1 MPQFTKIKNRDWIQQ
16 SFILSPTAI
25 SDADMQRRLMT
36 MAAWKFTDTTAG
48 GNFAINTV
56 PQYTRF
62 ADIKTGGFT
71 LDDPLRGISP
81 RAMGRLGSV
90 QGRYLTGNKNM
101 GDSVPKPFGSRGMGR
116 YYSEQI
122 DDNGVYVHLRFGV
135 PEFNSLTQF
144 FGAFYDPQASAFAR
158 TAKGSSV
165 LYTAGKVAGAV
176 VTLPLQPAI
185 LLGKVYKFLT
195 GVPPSKFYYLKPAMA
210 MYWTAVNT
218 IANGIAVN
226 MGLIPKWTTFGSE
239 EYTSG
244 EKAVQRTQYADYAAN
259 YAGSPGNILNPAQT
273 QAAQNR
279 LFDNQND
286 ALFSGKNGNGGFDVR
301 AIALRAQ
308 ALAMKSG
315 NRAVKALES
324 VQDLSDYRQAV
335 VSAQN
340 ATRGEGY
347 VPSRNFDA
355 YIQSYLGVSKNNLK
369 GKAESAVEQ
378 IEQRQHYNSVD
389 DNGRLAA
396 ISGKNVDVSRILGIQ
411 QSTPGSGT
419 PPEGG
424 TPSGDSTSSSPSPDS
439 GGALN
444 VVTTAAKEF
453 FEKYG
458 NAAINEGSEF
468 VTFKVDNLSN
478 LQESFSS
485 STRESDIASRIN
497 SASSSARETRF
508 SFADGNVGSGM
519 IASTIEAALGG
530 VKNFV
535 SGVADSVGI
544 SGIATLA
551 GSAFVDIPKH
561 WENSV
566 AQLPRADFTIQLRTP
581 YGNKMSRMQNLYI
594 PLSMLL
600 AGALP
605 LSTGPHS
612 YTSPFICELYSKG
625 RMAIRLGMI
634 DSLTITRGQGNV
646 GWTQDAEPLGIDISF
661 SVVDLSTILHMPIAA
676 GLSNWEKILGASAE
690 LAAASPSGV
699 LASGSLGIE
708 NASDKAVEYAMAAS
722 GGVYDED
729 SAYTDYLGVLGSLS
743 LQEMVLSNEARW
755 TLRRTTKRVNYQTW
769 RSPANMAVWT
779 FGSDNRVGR
788 VMQALIGYS
797 SIDR

>member
-1 MPQFTKIKNRDWIQQ
+1 MPQFSKVKNSEWIQQ
-16 SFILSPTAI
+16 SFILRPTAI

-48 GNFAINTV
+48 GNFSINNP

-71 LDDPLRGISP
+71 LDDPYRGLSS
-81 RAMGRLGSV
+81 RAIGRLGSI

-116 YYSEQI
+116 FYSEQL

-165 LYTAGKVAGAV
+165 LYTAGKIAGAV
-176 VTLPLQPAI
+176 VTLPLQPFV

-244 EKAVQRTQYADYAAN
+244 EKAVQRSEYANYVAN
-259 YAGSPGNILNPAQT
+259 YAGSPGNILNPAQI

-286 ALFSGKNGNGGFDVR
+286 SLFSGKNGNGGFDVR

-315 NRAVKALES
+315 MRAVKALES
-324 VQDLSDYRQAV
+324 VQDLTDYRQAL

-347 VPSRNFDA
+347 VPSRSFDA
-355 YIQSYLGVSKNNLK
+355 YIQSYLGVSKNNLN

-378 IEQRQHYNSVD
+378 IEQRQQYNVVD

-396 ISGKNVDVSRILGIQ
+396 ISGKNVDVSRILGIPK
-411 QSTPGSGT
+411 SSIDSGT
-419 PPEGG
+419 PTSGG
-424 TPSGDSTSSSPSPDS
+424 VPNGVTGDNAAAASSGS

-444 VVTTAAKEF
+444 TVVTATKEF

-458 NAAINEGSEF
+458 QAAINEGSEF
-468 VTFKVDNLSN
+468 VTFRVDNPGAIN
-478 LQESFSS
+478 ESFSS
-485 STRESDIASRIN
+485 SVRESDIASRIN

-508 SFADGNVGSGM
+508 SLADGNVGSGV
-519 IASTIEAALGG
+519 IAGTIEAAIGG
-530 VKNFV
+530 VKDV
-535 SGVADSVGI
+535 IAGAADMVGI

-566 AQLPRADFTIQLRTP
+566 AQLPRAEFTIQLRSP

-612 YTSPFICELYSKG
+612 YTSPFICEVYSKG
-625 RMAIRLGMI
+625 RLASRLGMI
-634 DSLTITRGQGNV
+634 DQLSIARGQGNV
-646 GWTQDAEPLGIDISF
+646 GWTPDGEPLGIDVTF

-676 GLSNWEKILGASAE
+676 GLTNWDKLLGATSE
-690 LAAASPSGV
+690 LAGSAVGAVTGSESAA
-699 LASGSLGIE
+699 
-708 NASDKAVEYAMAAS
+708 DKAIEYAMAAS

-743 LQEMVLSNEARW
+743 LQEMVLSNEAKW
-755 TLRRTTKRVNYQTW
+755 TLRRTAKRINYETW

-779 FGSDNRVGR
+779 FGSDNKIGR

>member
-1 MPQFTKIKNRDWIQQ
+1 MAQYSKVKNSEWIQQ
-16 SFILSPTAI
+16 AFILKPTAI

-36 MAAWKFTDTTAG
+36 MAAWKFTDTTTG
-48 GNFAINTV
+48 GNFSINNP

-71 LDDPLRGISP
+71 LDDPNRGISA

-101 GDSVPKPFGSRGMGR
+101 ADSIPKPFGSRGMGR
-116 YYSEQI
+116 FYSEQL

-135 PEFNSLTQF
+135 PDFNSLTQF
-144 FGAFYDPQASAFAR
+144 FGSFYDPQASAFAR

-165 LYTAGKVAGAV
+165 LYTAGKIAGAV
-176 VTLPLQPAI
+176 VALPLQPFV

-195 GVPPSKFYYLKPAMA
+195 GIPPSKFYYLKPAMA
-210 MYWTAVNT
+210 PYWTAVNT

-226 MGLIPKWTTFGSE
+226 MGLIPKWTTFGGE
-239 EYTSG
+239 EYTTG
-244 EKAVQRTQYADYAAN
+244 EKAVQRSEYASYAAN
-259 YAGSPGNILNPAQT
+259 YAGSAGNILNPEQI
-273 QAAQNR
+273 QADQNR

-286 ALFSGKNGNGGFDVR
+286 ALFSGRNGNGGFDVR
-301 AIALRAQ
+301 AIALRSQ

-315 NRAVKALES
+315 LRAVKALES
-324 VQDLSDYRQAV
+324 VQDLADYRQAL

-340 ATRGEGY
+340 STRGEGY
-347 VPSRNFDA
+347 VPSRSFDA
-355 YIQSYLGVSKNNLK
+355 YIQSYLGVSKNNLN
-369 GKAESAVEQ
+369 GNAEVAVEQ
-378 IEQRQHYNSVD
+378 VEQRQQYNSVD

-396 ISGKNVDVSRILGIQ
+396 ISGKNVDVSRILGIS
-411 QSTPGSGT
+411 QSSVGSGT
-419 PPEGG
+419 PSTGG
-424 TPSGDSTSSSPSPDS
+424 VPTSGPADPTVAADG

-444 VVTTAAKEF
+444 KVVTAGKEF

-468 VTFKVDNLSN
+468 VTFRVDNPSGMSETFSN
-478 LQESFSS
+478 SV
-485 STRESDIASRIN
+485 RESDIASRIN
-497 SASSSARETRF
+497 SASQSARETRF
-508 SFADGNVGSGM
+508 SLADGNVGSGM
-519 IASTIEAALGG
+519 IASTIEAAFAGIKD
-530 VKNFV
+530 VV
-535 SGVADSVGI
+535 SGAADAVGI
-544 SGIATLA
+544 AGIATLA

-561 WENSV
+561 WENSI

-612 YTSPFICELYSKG
+612 FTSPFICEIYSKG
-625 RMAIRLGMI
+625 RVASRLGMI
-634 DSLTITRGQGNV
+634 DNLTISRGQGNV
-646 GWTQDAEPLGIDISF
+646 GWTPDGEPLGIDVTF

-676 GLSNWEKILGASAE
+676 GLTNWDKLLGATSE
-690 LAAASPSGV
+690 LAGSAVGAVTGSASAA
-699 LASGSLGIE
+699 
-708 NASDKAVEYAMAAS
+708 DKAVEYAMMAS

-755 TLRRTTKRVNYQTW
+755 TLRRTAKRINYQTW

-779 FGSDNRVGR
+779 FGSDNKIGR

-797 SIDR
+797 AIDR